1 VRVFGH
7 NGLGIHYV
15 ESRRT
20 ARYDSRPDRY
30 QTVGTFSLTYTFLSD
45 TGFGAVGSHQ

>member
-1 VRVFGH
+1 
-7 NGLGIHYV
+7 LGIHYV

-45 TGFGAVGSHQ
+45 TSFGAVGSHQ